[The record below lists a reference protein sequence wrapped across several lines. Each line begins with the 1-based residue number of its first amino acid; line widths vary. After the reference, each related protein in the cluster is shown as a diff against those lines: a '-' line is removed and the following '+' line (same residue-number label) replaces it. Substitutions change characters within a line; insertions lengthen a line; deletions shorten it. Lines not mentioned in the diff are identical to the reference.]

1 LSDPPDDAWL
11 IALGTDVSD
20 GKTVDWTLADRLATD
35 AQAKALISNLKRL
48 ESVVHAHRSTGDE
61 LASQP
66 PNAGRAS
73 AGHWHHLVL
82 FESVGAGA
90 FGTVHRAWDTRV
102 DREVALKLVPAR
114 GSSARSPLGEARN
127 LAKIRHPNI
136 VTVYG
141 AEQDAEQVGIWME
154 FIQGETLA
162 EMIRNRGPMS
172 AWEAV
177 GIGVDLCRA
186 LSALQAAA
194 LLHRDIK
201 AHNVMREAG
210 GRIVLMDFSG
220 AWTTE
225 AGETPANLSGTPLYM
240 APELFDG
247 RPASFASDIYS
258 LGVLLFYVLSGR
270 FPVSGASLSDIRAAH
285 VRRDRTRLRDLR
297 PELPEAVVQ
306 VVERASASDVHERY
320 QTAGEL
326 EHALVGTLG
335 SHAPPRPSG
344 VASRAAGR
352 RTAGWVTWT
361 SAAVALLSLTA
372 LSLGGSLRPAPVD
385 PLLVRFAVS
394 LPENT
399 ASWPRV
405 SPDGRLVV
413 YGTGVE
419 GQVVFWVRPLRATE
433 GRALLDTSAR
443 ESPFWSPDSRF
454 LAFFDNGKLKKI
466 AVDGESGPQ
475 TLADVP
481 HSRGGDWGRDNT
493 LLFST
498 PAGLMRVGAD
508 GSGLAALTTLDSSR
522 GEYSHGWPEFLP
534 DGRRFLFVVRSRQ
547 PDHSGVYVASLDQPH
562 RRRRLMPDYSRT
574 VYSPAGYVLFTREG
588 ALQAQRFDA
597 RTETLVGQPE
607 TLASG
612 VKHHVASDGAFD
624 VSDNG
629 VLIYRDAEG
638 LPMTRLTLHDRSGHA
653 IAPVTSVGAFRHPRF
668 SPDGHRIVAEAIE
681 PGDLNAN
688 LWLFEYA
695 THRSVR
701 FTSGDAPDIA
711 PTWSPD
717 GRRIAFSSKRG
728 SRYEVYTKEV
738 DVVAPEAQLPG
749 PDGDKIVEDWSPD
762 GLSLV
767 STFVRNGLWV
777 SLLKAPANPALVRPT
792 SSVERW
798 LAEFSPDG
806 QWIAYTSFESN
817 PPEVFVEPAVRS
829 GARYQVSVRG
839 GTEPH
844 WREDGRELFY
854 LTPDGQIASVEI
866 AASGTEWRTG
876 KVERLF
882 RVAVPDS
889 GRSSDYHVRAD
900 GKLFVVNTILGYR
913 PVPPVQVVVSWTSL
927 IAR

>member
-1 LSDPPDDAWL
+1 LSDLPDDAWL

-20 GKTVDWTLADRLATD
+20 GKPVDWDRADRRAED
-35 AQAKALISNLKRL
+35 ARAKALISNLKRL
-48 ESVVHAHRSTGDE
+48 EAVVQAHRSTGQE
-61 LASQP
+61 PTPQP
-66 PNAGRAS
+66 SESSPAGTS
-73 AGHWHHLVL
+73 HWQHLVV

-102 DREVALKLVPAR
+102 DREVALKLVPAT
-114 GSSARSPLGEARN
+114 GPSVRSPLGEARN

-162 EMIRNRGPMS
+162 DMIRSRGPLS

-186 LSALQAAA
+186 LSALQAAS

-240 APELFDG
+240 APELFEG

-270 FPVSGASLSDIRAAH
+270 FPVSGAALSEIKAAH
-285 VRRDRTRLRDLR
+285 VRRERTRLRDLR
-297 PELPEAVVQ
+297 PELPDAVVQ
-306 VVERASASDVHERY
+306 VVERASAHDVHERY

-335 SHAPPRPSG
+335 SNAAPQSSRLESG
-344 VASRAAGR
+344 AAGR
-352 RTAGWVTWT
+352 RRAGWVAWT
-361 SAAVALLSLTA
+361 SAAVAALALTA
-372 LSLGGSLRPAPVD
+372 LALGGTLGPAAVD
-385 PLLVRFAVS
+385 RLLVRFAVS

-413 YGTGVE
+413 YGTAFE
-419 GQVVFWVRPLRATE
+419 GQIVFWVRPLGATE
-433 GRALLDTSAR
+433 GRPLPDTSAR
-443 ESPFWSPDSRF
+443 ESPFWSPDSRY
-454 LAFFDNGKLKKI
+454 LAFFDGSRLKKV
-466 AVDGESGPQ
+466 AVDGESRPQ

-481 HSRGGDWGRDNT
+481 HSRGGDWSRDDT
-493 LLFST
+493 LIFST

-508 GSGLAALTTLDSSR
+508 GSGLAAVTTLDSGR

-534 DGRRFLFVVRSRQ
+534 DGRRFLFVVRSTQ
-547 PDHSGVYVASLDQPH
+547 PDHSGVYVASLDQPN
-562 RRRRLMPDYSRT
+562 RRRRIMPDYSRT
-574 VYSPAGYVLFTREG
+574 IYSPAGYVLFTRDG
-588 ALQAQRFDA
+588 LLQAQRFDA
-597 RTETLVGQPE
+597 RTESLTGQPE

-624 VSDNG
+624 VSDTG
-629 VLIYRDAEG
+629 ILIYRNGEG
-638 LPMTRLTLHDRSGHA
+638 LPVTRLTLYDRSGRQV
-653 IAPVTSVGAFRHPRF
+653 APVTSAGAFRHPRF
-668 SPDGHRIVAEAIE
+668 SPDGQRIVAEAIE
-681 PGDLNAN
+681 PGEINAN
-688 LWLFEYA
+688 LWLFEYS
-695 THRSVR
+695 THRSAN
-701 FTSGDAPDIA
+701 FTHDAAPDIA

-717 GRRIAFSSKRG
+717 GREIAFSSKRG
-728 SRYEVYTKEV
+728 SRYEIYTKAV
-738 DVVAPEAQLPG
+738 DVVAPETPLPG
-749 PDGDKIVEDWSPD
+749 PDGDKIVEDWSSD
-762 GLSLV
+762 RLSLV
-767 STFVRNGLWV
+767 STFQRSGLWV
-777 SLLKAPANPALVRPT
+777 SPLGAPAVPLLIRPT
-792 SSVERW
+792 ASAERW

-806 QWIAYTSFESN
+806 KWIAYTSFESN
-817 PPEVFVEPAVRS
+817 PPDVFVEPVGGS

-839 GTEPH
+839 GAEPH

-854 LTPDGQIASVEI
+854 ITPDSQIASVEVT
-866 AASGTEWRTG
+866 ARGTAWRTG
-876 KVERLF
+876 RVEKLF
-882 RVAVPDS
+882 RISVADYAGP
-889 GRSSDYHVRAD
+889 SDYHVTAD
-900 GKLFVVNTILGYR
+900 GKLFVVNTILAYR
-913 PVPPVQVVVSWTSL
+913 PVPPVQVVVNWTAL
-927 IAR
+927 VAR

>member
-1 LSDPPDDAWL
+1 MSDLPDDAWL
-11 IALGTDVSD
+11 IALGTEVSD
-20 GKTVDWTLADRLATD
+20 GKTVDWDLADRRATD
-35 AQAKALISNLKRL
+35 AQAKTLISNLKRL
-48 ESVVHAHRSTGDE
+48 ESVVQAHRSTGQE
-61 LASQP
+61 PTEQPSASGP
-66 PNAGRAS
+66 AGTS
-73 AGHWHHLVL
+73 HWHHLVL

-102 DREVALKLVPAR
+102 DREVALKLVPAT
-114 GSSARSPLGEARN
+114 GSPARSPLGEARN

-162 EMIRNRGPMS
+162 EMIRNRGPLS

-186 LSALQAAA
+186 LSALQAAS

-240 APELFDG
+240 APELFEG

-258 LGVLLFYVLSGR
+258 LGVLLFHLLSGR
-270 FPVSGASLSDIRAAH
+270 FPVSAPSLSELKGAH
-285 VRRDRTRLRDLR
+285 VRRERTRLRDLR
-297 PELPEAVVQ
+297 PELPDAVVQ
-306 VVERASASDVHERY
+306 VVERASAHDVHERY

-326 EHALVGTLG
+326 EYALVGTLG
-335 SHAPPRPSG
+335 SNAAPQLSRLGSG
-344 VASRAAGR
+344 AAGR
-352 RTAGWVTWT
+352 RRAGWVTWT
-361 SAAVALLSLTA
+361 SAAVAVLALTA
-372 LSLGGSLRPAPVD
+372 VALGGSLRSAPAD
-385 PLLVRFAVS
+385 PLLVRFAVP

-413 YGTGVE
+413 YGTGFE

-433 GRALLDTSAR
+433 GRPLQDTAAR
-443 ESPFWSPDSRF
+443 ESPFWSPDSRY
-454 LAFFDNGKLKKI
+454 LAFFDNGKLKK
-466 AVDGESGPQ
+466 VPVEGESGPQ

-481 HSRGGDWGRDNT
+481 HSRGGDWSRDDT
-493 LLFST
+493 LIFST

-508 GSGLAALTTLDSSR
+508 GSALAAVTTLDSSR

-534 DGRRFLFVVRSRQ
+534 DGRRFLFVIRSTQ
-547 PDHSGVYVASLDQPH
+547 PDHAGVYVASLDQPN

-574 VYSPAGYVLFTREG
+574 IYSAAGYVLFTRDG
-588 ALQAQRFDA
+588 ILQAQRFDA
-597 RTETLVGQPE
+597 RTETLMGQPE

-638 LPMTRLTLHDRSGHA
+638 LPVTRLMLYDRSGRQV
-653 IAPVTSVGAFRHPRF
+653 APVTSAGAFRHPRF
-668 SPDGHRIVAEAIE
+668 SPDGQRIVAEAIE
-681 PGDLNAN
+681 PGEINAN
-688 LWLFEYA
+688 LWLFEHS
-695 THRSVR
+695 THRSAK
-701 FTSGDAPDIA
+701 FTHDAAPDIA

-717 GRRIAFSSKRG
+717 GREIAFSSKRG
-728 SRYEVYTKEV
+728 SRYEIYTKAV
-738 DVVAPEAQLPG
+738 DVVAPETQLPG
-749 PDGDKIVEDWSPD
+749 PDGDKIVEDWSSD
-762 GLSLV
+762 KLSLV
-767 STFVRNGLWV
+767 STFQRSGLWV
-777 SLLKAPANPALVRPT
+777 FPLSGPAGPQLIRSTVSA
-792 SSVERW
+792 ERW
-798 LAEFSPDG
+798 LAEFSPDR
-806 QWIAYTSFESN
+806 QWIAYTSLESN
-817 PPEVFVEPAVRS
+817 SPDVFVEPVVRS

-839 GTEPH
+839 GAEPH
-844 WREDGRELFY
+844 WREDGRELY
-854 LTPDGQIASVEI
+854 YMTPDSQIASVEV
-866 AASGTEWRTG
+866 AARGTEWRTG
-876 KVERLF
+876 KVEKLF
-882 RVAVPDS
+882 RVAVAEY
-889 GRSSDYHVRAD
+889 GGTSDYHVTAD

-913 PVPPVQVVVSWTSL
+913 PVPPVHVVVNWTAL
-927 IAR
+927 LPH